1 MQFTT
6 KKFKMNLREE
16 VEEMKKQVEDVQ
28 EHSFAMELLRDQR
41 KQNKRLFIIW
51 VITFLA
57 LIGVSCYL
65 IYMLV
70 MVYMILQTENRSSL
84 HKM

>member
-1 MQFTT
+1 
-6 KKFKMNLREE
+6 MNLRED
-16 VEEMKKQVEDVQ
+16 VEEMKKQVEEVQ

-65 IYMLV
+65 IY
-70 MVYMILQTENRSSL
+70 ILNDIGVETTTT
-84 HKM
+84 

>member
-1 MQFTT
+1 
-6 KKFKMNLREE
+6 MNLRQD
-16 VEEMKKQVEDVQ
+16 VEEMKKQVEEVQ
-28 EHSFAMELLRDQR
+28 EHSFAKELLRDQR

-65 IYMLV
+65 IY
-70 MVYMILQTENRSSL
+70 ILNDIGV
-84 HKM
+84 

>member
-1 MQFTT
+1 
-6 KKFKMNLREE
+6 MNLRED
-16 VEEMKKQVEDVQ
+16 VEEMKKQVEEVK

-65 IYMLV
+65 IY
-70 MVYMILQTENRSSL
+70 ILNDIGV
-84 HKM
+84 